1 MMSEK
6 KLCGSC
12 NGNGG
17 HTVVTTNQL
26 GVKQTEWIKCTT
38 CNGSGTVSK

>member
-1 MMSEK
+1 MSDKRE
-6 KLCGSC
+6 CPAC

-17 HTVVTTNQL
+17 HTRITTSQL
-26 GVKQTEWIKCTT
+26 GVKQTEWIKCPT